1 MVFVNRTGPCN
12 CLALSPGEWSLAAR
26 QKLQN
31 NDDDGDNDG
40 DEDDDDVMIHGED
53 VKKTIAGKPTKC
65 LHKRW
70 LLQVIFKTQ
79 NTLNL
84 PKTNKQT
91 KFSAGIGSMNIWL
104 SKKKPPKMLIFSFS

>member
-31 NDDDGDNDG
+31 NDNDGDD
-40 DEDDDDVMIHGED
+40 DEDDDDGD
-53 VKKTIAGKPTKC
+53 YVKKNHRRQTD
-65 LHKRW
+65 
-70 LLQVIFKTQ
+70 QVSTQTLVTSGDFQ
-79 NTLNL
+79 NTTKHAQ
-84 PKTNKQT
+84 PAQTNKQT